1 MLLKAG
7 SSGEQVKALQ
17 RGLKMLCCY
26 SGTPDGKYGGGTEA
40 AVQKF
45 QKQQGIEA
53 DGIVGDETWHCL
65 VEELFSLGTALKEQG
80 FYKGYVSGAPSVK
93 LYEALCAFQRA
104 RGLQPDGMAGAATR
118 ARLFRTGESGVF
130 PLDLGSKGDYV
141 WNLQYALFALCCN
154 PGGMDGVYGSATAEA
169 VRKYRKRYGFPDNGA
184 VDSTL
189 FEHSKEK
196 IRRIQRAL
204 REKGYPTA
212 AEEGY
217 ADANL
222 IEQIRAY
229 QKQNWLTADGQ
240 VGPATEELLFGAIQG
255 DALDSLPLKRKSR
268 GERVQNLQYALRMLC
283 IDPNGTDGIF
293 GGGTE
298 AAVKKY
304 QKRSQLA
311 ESGVVDTALW
321 GRLSAEI
328 KPLQEALR
336 NKGYSCRADGVAD
349 TACYQ
354 AVLDFQRKHALSAD
368 GMIGRGTKTL
378 LFGDANAG
386 GTLSAVLREG
396 SSGSLTRYLQ
406 QLLAEQNYAVTVDGV
421 FGAEMKR
428 AVENFQQKHGLTSDG
443 IFGAQSWKKL
453 FEVRSKLVLFSDTMR
468 FVQAAEAE
476 LQLGFAEDY
485 GNNITPYGEW
495 YGLNG
500 EPWCAMF
507 VSYCAYRANML
518 PVFVPRFAYCPDGVN
533 YYRKMKRY
541 YKRDSGYIPKV
552 GDVIFFYNYSK
563 GRVAHTGI
571 VVEGDARGI
580 FVIDGNGIEN
590 SVRKSWHSLKEDT
603 IDGYGDNGG
612 LPIYGSLLTEEEAE
626 RQTENQVLEYLK
638 EIVQSTPYLTRVDD
652 ASVDWKLDKDIFL
665 YQDIITKVSIKA
677 TRGVS
682 WYQRC
687 NPNTTFD
694 ISPDGITFSDSRY
707 APFTATYEGVSKEGI
722 LRLSSI
728 ALSIGDT
735 PGRVELSVEG
745 KWTKLSLVF
754 EKTVESGEH
763 HSTNFSVGLT
773 FWLNMDAG
781 SLLAE
786 AATVQSYELALYDM
800 RKLRNHLQAQKLE
813 LTQETLKGVL
823 TIVTIGLGIYVGI
836 SFLYLAL
843 TAAEM
848 AVLEF
853 IEWCC
858 QRAAELAPVIN
869 AQ

>member
-26 SGTPDGKYGGGTEA
+26 GGTPDGKYGGGTEA

-80 FYKGYVSGAPSVK
+80 FYKSYVSGAPSVK

-118 ARLFRTGESGVF
+118 ARLFRYGESVVF

-141 WNLQYALFALCCN
+141 WNLQYALFVLCCN

-240 VGPATEELLFGAIQG
+240 VGPATEELLFGAVQG

-304 QKRSQLA
+304 QKRCQLA

-421 FGAEMKR
+421 FGSEMKR

-745 KWTKLSLVF
+745 KWTKLSLVV

-763 HSTNFSVGLT
+763 HNTNFSVGLT

-813 LTQETLKGVL
+813 LTQETLRNVL
-823 TIVTIGLGIYVGI
+823 TVVTIVLGIFVGV
-836 SFLYLAL
+836 SFVYLAL
-843 TAAEM
+843 TAAEI

-853 IEWCC
+853 IGWCC
-858 QRAAELAPVIN
+858 QRAVELVPIIN

>member
-26 SGTPDGKYGGGTEA
+26 GGTPDGKYGGGTEA

-53 DGIVGDETWHCL
+53 DGIVGDETWRCL

-118 ARLFRTGESGVF
+118 ARLFRYGESVVF
-130 PLDLGSKGDYV
+130 PLGLGSKGDYV

-169 VRKYRKRYGFPDNGA
+169 VRKYRKRYGFPDNVV

-240 VGPATEELLFGAIQG
+240 VGPATEELLFGAVQG

-336 NKGYSCRADGVAD
+336 NKGYSCRTDGVVD

-368 GMIGRGTKTL
+368 GMIGKGTKTL

-541 YKRDSGYIPKV
+541 YKRDSGYIPKK

-612 LPIYGSLLTEEEAE
+612 KPVYGSLITELEAQE
-626 RQTENQVLEYLK
+626 KADQLALEFVKGVMVSPEL
-638 EIVQSTPYLTRVDD
+638 VQKLES
-652 ASVDWKLDKDIFL
+652 WGLDKDVFL
-665 YQDIITKVSIKA
+665 YQNVDSKLSVKVS
-677 TRGVS
+677 RGAS
-682 WYQRC
+682 WYLSC
-687 NPNTTFD
+687 DENASLD
-694 ISPDGITFSDSRY
+694 ISSDGVEMTSRLGPISLSFGGLD
-707 APFTATYEGVSKEGI
+707 AGTRSKLSSLSLELEGV
-722 LRLSSI
+722 
-728 ALSIGDT
+728 
-735 PGRVELSVEG
+735 PGRIEISAEG
-745 KWTKLSLVF
+745 AWLKVSLVF
-754 EKTVESGEH
+754 EKTFRVAE
-763 HSTNFSVGLT
+763 NMDFNYSVGLT
-773 FWLNMDAG
+773 LWVHPDTTNLPPAVSMEAYEATIYNIRTLQGTVRYEGNPAVLIASAG
-781 SLLAE
+781 VLAVVLLVVFVQRAE
-786 AATVQSYELALYDM
+786 ASEVVTETMIENVVKIHERTID
-800 RKLRNHLQAQKLE
+800 KLPQVEEYLKQA
-813 LTQETLKGVL
+813 
-823 TIVTIGLGIYVGI
+823 
-836 SFLYLAL
+836 A
-843 TAAEM
+843 
-848 AVLEF
+848 
-853 IEWCC
+853 
-858 QRAAELAPVIN
+858 
-869 AQ
+869 

>member
-26 SGTPDGKYGGGTEA
+26 GGTPDGKYGGGTEA

-80 FYKGYVSGAPSVK
+80 FYKSYVSGAPSVK

-118 ARLFRTGESGVF
+118 ARLFRYGESVVF

-141 WNLQYALFALCCN
+141 WNLQYALFVLCCN

-240 VGPATEELLFGAIQG
+240 VGPATEELLFGAVQG

-304 QKRSQLA
+304 QKRCQLA

-485 GNNITPYGEW
+485 GNNITPYG
-495 YGLNG
+495 
-500 EPWCAMF
+500 
-507 VSYCAYRANML
+507 
-518 PVFVPRFAYCPDGVN
+518 
-533 YYRKMKRY
+533 
-541 YKRDSGYIPKV
+541 
-552 GDVIFFYNYSK
+552 
-563 GRVAHTGI
+563 
-571 VVEGDARGI
+571 
-580 FVIDGNGIEN
+580 
-590 SVRKSWHSLKEDT
+590 
-603 IDGYGDNGG
+603 
-612 LPIYGSLLTEEEAE
+612 
-626 RQTENQVLEYLK
+626 
-638 EIVQSTPYLTRVDD
+638 
-652 ASVDWKLDKDIFL
+652 
-665 YQDIITKVSIKA
+665 
-677 TRGVS
+677 
-682 WYQRC
+682 
-687 NPNTTFD
+687 
-694 ISPDGITFSDSRY
+694 
-707 APFTATYEGVSKEGI
+707 
-722 LRLSSI
+722 
-728 ALSIGDT
+728 
-735 PGRVELSVEG
+735 
-745 KWTKLSLVF
+745 
-754 EKTVESGEH
+754 
-763 HSTNFSVGLT
+763 
-773 FWLNMDAG
+773 
-781 SLLAE
+781 
-786 AATVQSYELALYDM
+786 
-800 RKLRNHLQAQKLE
+800 
-813 LTQETLKGVL
+813 
-823 TIVTIGLGIYVGI
+823 
-836 SFLYLAL
+836 
-843 TAAEM
+843 
-848 AVLEF
+848 
-853 IEWCC
+853 
-858 QRAAELAPVIN
+858 
-869 AQ
+869 

>member
-26 SGTPDGKYGGGTEA
+26 GGTPDGKYGGGTEA

-80 FYKGYVSGAPSVK
+80 FYKSYVSGAPSVK

-118 ARLFRTGESGVF
+118 ARLFRYGESVVF

-141 WNLQYALFALCCN
+141 WNLQYALFVLCCN

-240 VGPATEELLFGAIQG
+240 VGPATEELLFGAVQG

-304 QKRSQLA
+304 QKRCQLA

-745 KWTKLSLVF
+745 KWTKLSLVV

-763 HSTNFSVGLT
+763 HNTNFSVGLT

-813 LTQETLKGVL
+813 LTQETLRNVL
-823 TIVTIGLGIYVGI
+823 TVVTIVLGIFVGV
-836 SFLYLAL
+836 SFVYLAL
-843 TAAEM
+843 TAAEI

-853 IEWCC
+853 IGWCC
-858 QRAAELAPVIN
+858 QRAVELVPIIN

>member
-26 SGTPDGKYGGGTEA
+26 GGTPDGKYGGGTEA

-80 FYKGYVSGAPSVK
+80 FYKSYVSGAPSVK

-118 ARLFRTGESGVF
+118 ARLFRYGESVVF

-141 WNLQYALFALCCN
+141 WNLQYALFVLCCN

-240 VGPATEELLFGAIQG
+240 VGPATEELLFGAVQG

-304 QKRSQLA
+304 QKRCQLA

-552 GDVIFFYNYSK
+552 GDVIFFYNYRK

-612 LPIYGSLLTEEEAE
+612 KPIYGSLLTEEEAE

-745 KWTKLSLVF
+745 KWTKLSLVV

-763 HSTNFSVGLT
+763 HNTNFSVGLT

-786 AATVQSYELALYDM
+786 ASTVQSYELALYDM

-813 LTQETLKGVL
+813 LTQETLKNVL
-823 TIVTIGLGIYVGI
+823 TVVTIVLGIFVGV
-836 SFLYLAL
+836 SFVYLAL
-843 TAAEM
+843 TAAEI

-853 IEWCC
+853 IGWCC
-858 QRAAELAPVIN
+858 QRAVELVPIIN

>member
-17 RGLKMLCCY
+17 RGLKILCCY

-53 DGIVGDETWHCL
+53 DGIVGDETWRCM

-118 ARLFRTGESGVF
+118 ARLFRYGESGVF

-169 VRKYRKRYGFPDNGA
+169 VRKYRKRYGLPENGV

-240 VGPATEELLFGAIQG
+240 VGPATEELLFGAVQG

-304 QKRSQLA
+304 QKRCQLA

-745 KWTKLSLVF
+745 KWTKLSLVV

-763 HSTNFSVGLT
+763 HNTNFSVGLT

-813 LTQETLKGVL
+813 LTQETLRNVL
-823 TIVTIGLGIYVGI
+823 TVVTIVLGIFVGV
-836 SFLYLAL
+836 SFVYLAL
-843 TAAEM
+843 TAAEI

-853 IEWCC
+853 IGWCC
-858 QRAAELAPVIN
+858 QRAVELVPIIN

>member
-368 GMIGRGTKTL
+368 GMIGKGTKTL

-421 FGAEMKR
+421 FGSEMKR

-468 FVQAAEAE
+468 FVQAAEIE

-500 EPWCAMF
+500 ESWCAMF

-552 GDVIFFYNYSK
+552 GDVIFFYNYRK

-836 SFLYLAL
+836 SFVYLAL

-848 AVLEF
+848 
-853 IEWCC
+853 
-858 QRAAELAPVIN
+858 AAELAPVIN

>member
-17 RGLKMLCCY
+17 RGLKILCCY

-53 DGIVGDETWHCL
+53 DGIVGDETWRCL

-118 ARLFRTGESGVF
+118 ARLFRYGESGVF

-196 IRRIQRAL
+196 IRRIQRTL

-240 VGPATEELLFGAIQG
+240 VGPATEELLFGAVQG

-304 QKRSQLA
+304 QKRCQLA

-406 QLLAEQNYAVTVDGV
+406 QLLAEQNYEVTVDGV
-421 FGAEMKR
+421 FGSEMKR

-453 FEVRSKLVLFSDTMR
+453 FEVRSKLALFSDTMR
-468 FVQAAEAE
+468 FVQAAEIE

-485 GNNITPYGEW
+485 ENNITPYGEW

-500 EPWCAMF
+500 ESWCAMF

-552 GDVIFFYNYSK
+552 GDVIFFYNYRK

-612 LPIYGSLLTEEEAE
+612 LPIYGSPLTELEAQRQAELMAFHFVEGLFPPSPLTEKLSE
-626 RQTENQVLEYLK
+626 RLDKLG
-638 EIVQSTPYLTRVDD
+638 
-652 ASVDWKLDKDIFL
+652 LDKDLIL
-665 YQDIITKVSIKA
+665 YENMYNKFSVKVS
-677 TRGVS
+677 RGFS
-682 WYQRC
+682 WYLSC
-687 NPNTTFD
+687 DENTSFD
-694 ISPDGITFSDSRY
+694 ISAD
-707 APFTATYEGVSKEGI
+707 GVSLSHSRDGFGATFDGLGEELI
-722 LRLSSI
+722 PRLSN
-728 ALSIGDT
+728 LSLEIDNA
-735 PGRVELSVEG
+735 PGRIEVSVEG
-745 KWTKLSLVF
+745 TWIKVSLVF
-754 EKTVESGEH
+754 EKVMHVAEGQDFK
-763 HSTNFSVGLT
+763 FSIGLT
-773 FWLNMDAG
+773 WWVRPLDDDPRPPAVPMESYDALIYNIRTLQG
-781 SLLAE
+781 KVSYEENWAPLGVSAAILIILVLAVATQNPETVKNLAE
-786 AATVQSYELALYDM
+786 KFWEFVIKWYEGLLRAQPQLTPRLA
-800 RKLRNHLQAQKLE
+800 H
-813 LTQETLKGVL
+813 
-823 TIVTIGLGIYVGI
+823 
-836 SFLYLAL
+836 
-843 TAAEM
+843 
-848 AVLEF
+848 
-853 IEWCC
+853 
-858 QRAAELAPVIN
+858 
-869 AQ
+869 

>member
-118 ARLFRTGESGVF
+118 ARLFRYGESGVF

-141 WNLQYALFALCCN
+141 WNLQYALLALCCN

-169 VRKYRKRYGFPDNGA
+169 VRKYRKRYGFPDNGV

-240 VGPATEELLFGAIQG
+240 VGPATEELLFGAVQG

-304 QKRSQLA
+304 QKRCQLA

-421 FGAEMKR
+421 FGSEMKR

-468 FVQAAEAE
+468 FVQAAEIE

-485 GNNITPYGEW
+485 ENNITPYGEW

-500 EPWCAMF
+500 ESWCAMF

-552 GDVIFFYNYSK
+552 GDVIFFYNYRK

-745 KWTKLSLVF
+745 KWTKLSLVV

-763 HSTNFSVGLT
+763 HNTNFSVGLT

-813 LTQETLKGVL
+813 LTQETLRNVL
-823 TIVTIGLGIYVGI
+823 IVVTIVLGIFVGV
-836 SFLYLAL
+836 SFVYLAL
-843 TAAEM
+843 TAAEI

-853 IEWCC
+853 IGWCC
-858 QRAAELAPVIN
+858 QRAVELAPIIN

>member
-17 RGLKMLCCY
+17 RGLKILCCY

-53 DGIVGDETWHCL
+53 DGIVGDETWRCM

-118 ARLFRTGESGVF
+118 ARLFRYGESGVF

-169 VRKYRKRYGFPDNGA
+169 VRKYRKRYGFPENGV

-240 VGPATEELLFGAIQG
+240 VGPATEELLFGAVQG

-304 QKRSQLA
+304 QKRCQLA

-421 FGAEMKR
+421 FGSEMKR
-428 AVENFQQKHGLTSDG
+428 AVENFQQKNGLTSDG

-745 KWTKLSLVF
+745 KWTKLSLVV

-763 HSTNFSVGLT
+763 HNTNFSVGLT

-813 LTQETLKGVL
+813 LTQETLRNVL
-823 TIVTIGLGIYVGI
+823 TVVTIVLGIFVGV
-836 SFLYLAL
+836 SFVYLAL
-843 TAAEM
+843 TAAEI

-853 IEWCC
+853 IGWCC
-858 QRAAELAPVIN
+858 QRAVELVPIIN

>member
-118 ARLFRTGESGVF
+118 ARLFRTGESVVF

-169 VRKYRKRYGFPDNGA
+169 VRKYRKRYGFPDNGV

-189 FEHSKEK
+189 FEHTKEK

-240 VGPATEELLFGAIQG
+240 VGPATEELLFGAVQG

-304 QKRSQLA
+304 QKRCQLA

-745 KWTKLSLVF
+745 KWTKLSLVV

-763 HSTNFSVGLT
+763 HNTNFSVGLT

-813 LTQETLKGVL
+813 LTQETLRNVL
-823 TIVTIGLGIYVGI
+823 TVVTIVLGIFVGV
-836 SFLYLAL
+836 SFVYLAL
-843 TAAEM
+843 TAAEI

-853 IEWCC
+853 IGWCC
-858 QRAAELAPVIN
+858 QRAVELVPIIN

>member
-53 DGIVGDETWHCL
+53 DGIVGDETWRCL

-118 ARLFRTGESGVF
+118 ARLFRYGESGVF

-304 QKRSQLA
+304 QKRCQLA

-745 KWTKLSLVF
+745 KWTKLSLVV

-763 HSTNFSVGLT
+763 HNTNFSVGLT

-813 LTQETLKGVL
+813 LTQETLRNVL
-823 TIVTIGLGIYVGI
+823 TVVTIVLGIFVGV
-836 SFLYLAL
+836 SFVYLAL
-843 TAAEM
+843 TAAEI

-853 IEWCC
+853 IGWCC
-858 QRAAELAPVIN
+858 QRAVELVPIIN

>member
-26 SGTPDGKYGGGTEA
+26 GGTPDGKYGGGTEA

-80 FYKGYVSGAPSVK
+80 FYKSYVSGAPSVK

-104 RGLQPDGMAGAATR
+104 RGLQPDGMAGSATR
-118 ARLFRTGESGVF
+118 ARLFRYGESVVF

-141 WNLQYALFALCCN
+141 WNLQYALFVLCCN

-240 VGPATEELLFGAIQG
+240 VGPATEELLFGAVQG

-304 QKRSQLA
+304 QKRCQLA

-421 FGAEMKR
+421 FGSEMKR

-745 KWTKLSLVF
+745 KWTKLSLVV

-763 HSTNFSVGLT
+763 HNTNFSVGLT

-813 LTQETLKGVL
+813 LTQETLRNVL
-823 TIVTIGLGIYVGI
+823 TVVTIVLGIFVGV
-836 SFLYLAL
+836 SFVYLAL
-843 TAAEM
+843 TAAEI

-853 IEWCC
+853 IGWCC
-858 QRAAELAPVIN
+858 QRAVELVPIIN

>member
-26 SGTPDGKYGGGTEA
+26 GGTPDGKYGGGTEA

-453 FEVRSKLVLFSDTMR
+453 FEVRSKLALFSDTMR
-468 FVQAAEAE
+468 FVQAAEIE

-485 GNNITPYGEW
+485 ENNITPYGEW

-500 EPWCAMF
+500 ESWCAMF

-552 GDVIFFYNYSK
+552 GDVIFFYNYRK

-571 VVEGDARGI
+571 VVEGNASGI

-612 LPIYGSLLTEEEAE
+612 VPIYGSLLTEEEAE

-745 KWTKLSLVF
+745 KWTKLSLVV

-763 HSTNFSVGLT
+763 HNTNFSVGLT

-813 LTQETLKGVL
+813 LTQETLRNVL
-823 TIVTIGLGIYVGI
+823 TVVTIVLGIFVGV
-836 SFLYLAL
+836 SFVYLAL
-843 TAAEM
+843 TAAEI

-853 IEWCC
+853 IGWCC
-858 QRAAELAPVIN
+858 QRAVELAPIIN

>member
-17 RGLKMLCCY
+17 RGLKILCCY

-53 DGIVGDETWHCL
+53 DGIVGDETWRCM

-104 RGLQPDGMAGAATR
+104 RGLQPDGMAGSATR
-118 ARLFRTGESGVF
+118 ARLFRYGESVVF

-169 VRKYRKRYGFPDNGA
+169 VRKYRKRYGFPENGV

-240 VGPATEELLFGAIQG
+240 VGPATEELLFGAVQG

-304 QKRSQLA
+304 QKRCQLA

-421 FGAEMKR
+421 FGSEMKR

-745 KWTKLSLVF
+745 KWTKLSLVV

-763 HSTNFSVGLT
+763 HNTNFSVGLT

-813 LTQETLKGVL
+813 LTQETLRNVL
-823 TIVTIGLGIYVGI
+823 TVVTIVLGIFVGV
-836 SFLYLAL
+836 SFVYLAL
-843 TAAEM
+843 TAAEI

-853 IEWCC
+853 IGWCC
-858 QRAAELAPVIN
+858 QRAVELVPIIN

>member
-17 RGLKMLCCY
+17 RGLKILCCY

-53 DGIVGDETWHCL
+53 DGIVGDETWRCL

-169 VRKYRKRYGFPDNGA
+169 VRKYRKRYGFPDNGV

-240 VGPATEELLFGAIQG
+240 VGPATEELLFGAVQG

-368 GMIGRGTKTL
+368 GMIGKGTKTL

-421 FGAEMKR
+421 FGSEMKR

-468 FVQAAEAE
+468 FVQAAEIE

-485 GNNITPYGEW
+485 ENNITPYGEW

-500 EPWCAMF
+500 ESWCAMF

-552 GDVIFFYNYSK
+552 GDVIFFYNYRK

-745 KWTKLSLVF
+745 KWTKLSLVV

-763 HSTNFSVGLT
+763 HNTNFSVGLT

-813 LTQETLKGVL
+813 LTQETLRNVL
-823 TIVTIGLGIYVGI
+823 TVVTIVLGIFVGV
-836 SFLYLAL
+836 SFVYLAL
-843 TAAEM
+843 TAAEI

-853 IEWCC
+853 IGWCC
-858 QRAAELAPVIN
+858 QRAVELVPIIN